1 MVIYLSV
8 FADPTTLNMDRTITD
23 THMGH
28 EDGKQGYGGSSTGGG
43 SCSNNN
49 ASVEYTQEQIADH
62 NFGDDC
68 LRASLAFLFAFFGMI
83 SNLVILAVVHERV
96 PRDIKKPL
104 PDLGF
109 DLTPEYGW
117 TLDVAE
123 YIILVVSFLVVVLIF
138 VHRYRY
144 VLFS

>member
-1 MVIYLSV
+1 MFYCLSV
-8 FADPTTLNMDRTITD
+8 FVNAPTMDRTIITD

-28 EDGKQGYGGSSTGGG
+28 EDSKQAYGGSPVSTGGG

-68 LRASLAFLFAFFGMI
+68 LRASLAFLFAFCGMV

-96 PRDIKKPL
+96 PRDIKQPL

-109 DLTPEYGW
+109 DLTPEYDW

-123 YIILVVSFLVVVLIF
+123 YIILVVSFLIVILAF
-138 VHRYRY
+138 VHRYR
-144 VLFS
+144 